1 MRDDAKPGTKRD
13 RSGWMR
19 LWPIALLLAGLGLA
33 FALDGHR
40 WLSLTALA
48 EHRDWLM
55 QLVAGHPV
63 LAGLVYLLVYVAVTA
78 VATPGTMVLT
88 MAGGFL
94 FGRWL
99 GTVLAVLAATAGTCL
114 LFVAVHSSLAPLAAR
129 RAGQFLDRLRPGLER
144 AGFWYLV
151 SLRLLPVVPFW
162 AATVAAA
169 LVGMRLRS
177 FAAGTALGILPGT
190 AIFAGIGA
198 GLDAAFSRG
207 AQPDLGAILSAS
219 TVLPLLALAGV
230 ALLLGWWAR
239 RRLG

>member
-40 WLSLTALA
+40 WLSLTTLA

-99 GTVLAVLAATAGTCL
+99 GTALAVLAATAGTCL

-129 RAGQFLDRLRPGLER
+129 RAGQFLDRLQPGLER

-207 AQPDLGAILSAS
+207 AQPDLGAVLSAS